1 MAWNTA
7 KMGRRA
13 KGEHTDMD
21 SSLER
26 GLALLSEIAES
37 GDHTPQS
44 LAEAVGLPVST
55 TYRYLRILRDSGYV
69 KEVRRRYEPGHSLMT
84 LTGRHS
90 AQSAL
95 AEVGPAILSGIVDS
109 LGETAVMIVRVGTR
123 ALCLRRAEPD
133 KALKYTFSINQLL
146 PLHAGAG
153 QRVLLAWAPG
163 ALIETVLAGELERYT
178 DDTLTPEQ
186 LRHTIH
192 SVRQTG
198 WAVSRGEF
206 EVGSV
211 SVAVPVLFGGE
222 AVCSLDV
229 AGPESRCGGKGWV
242 PKAVSVLQ
250 AAASDLTEALESWT
264 STAPSPA
271 ASHDSSTRTPGTPL
285 SKEKVIA

>member
-1 MAWNTA
+1 
-7 KMGRRA
+7 
-13 KGEHTDMD
+13 MD

-26 GLALLSEIAES
+26 GLALLSEITES

-44 LAEAVGLPVST
+44 LAAAVGLPVST
-55 TYRYLRILRDSGYV
+55 TYRYLRTLREGGYV
-69 KEVRRRYEPGHSLMT
+69 QEVQARYEPGRALLA

-95 AEVGPAILSGIVDS
+95 AEVGPAILASIVDS

-123 ALCLRRAEPD
+123 ALCLRRAEPN
-133 KALKYTFSINQLL
+133 KALKFTFSVNQLL

-163 ALIETVLAGELERYT
+163 AVIETVLAGELEKYT
-178 DDTLTPEQ
+178 DDTPTAEA
-186 LRHTIH
+186 LRHSIH
-192 SVRQTG
+192 AVRQSG

-222 AVCSLDV
+222 AVCSLNV
-229 AGPESRCGGKGWV
+229 AGPASRCGGKGWV
-242 PKAVSVLQ
+242 PHAVTVLQ
-250 AAASDLTEALESWT
+250 AAAAELTDALESWAP
-264 STAPSPA
+264 TAPHNSAFHNSVFHNSTPHHSA
-271 ASHDSSTRTPGTPL
+271 PVASSM
-285 SKEKVIA
+285 KVTS

>member
-1 MAWNTA
+1 
-7 KMGRRA
+7 
-13 KGEHTDMD
+13 MD

-37 GDHTPQS
+37 GDHTPQT
-44 LAEAVGLPVST
+44 LAAAVGLPVST
-55 TYRYLRILRDSGYV
+55 TYRYLRILRDGGYV
-69 KEVRRRYEPGHSLMT
+69 QEVRRHYEPGRALLA

-90 AQSAL
+90 AQSVL
-95 AEVGPAILSGIVDS
+95 AEIGPAILSSIVDS

-133 KALKYTFSINQLL
+133 KALKYTFSVNQLL

-163 ALIETVLAGELERYT
+163 TVIETVLGGALERYT
-178 DDTLTPEQ
+178 GDTLTVEQ

-198 WAVSRGEF
+198 WAVSRGEY

-229 AGPESRCGGKGWV
+229 AGPESRCGGTGWV
-242 PKAVSVLQ
+242 PRAVAVLQ
-250 AAASDLTEALESWT
+250 AAASDLTDALESWT
-264 STAPSPA
+264 T
-271 ASHDSSTRTPGTPL
+271 TTTPIEPTVL
-285 SKEKVIA
+285 RKKVIA

>member
-1 MAWNTA
+1 
-7 KMGRRA
+7 
-13 KGEHTDMD
+13 MD

-44 LAEAVGLPVST
+44 LAAAVGLPLST
-55 TYRYLRILRDSGYV
+55 TYRYLRTLRDGGYV
-69 KEVRRRYEPGHSLMT
+69 QEVRRRYEPGRALHT

-95 AEVGPAILSGIVDS
+95 AEIGPAILSSIVDS

-123 ALCLRRAEPD
+123 ALCLRRAEPN
-133 KALKYTFSINQLL
+133 KALKFTFSVNQLL

-163 ALIETVLAGELERYT
+163 TVIETVLAGDLEQYT

-192 SVRQTG
+192 NVRQTG

-250 AAASDLTEALESWT
+250 AAAADLSDALETWT
-264 STAPSPA
+264 TA
-271 ASHDSSTRTPGTPL
+271 SSTSNTPVDIP
-285 SKEKVIA
+285 KKVIA

>member
-1 MAWNTA
+1 
-7 KMGRRA
+7 MGRCA
-13 KGEHTDMD
+13 KGDHTAMD

-37 GDHTPQS
+37 GEHTPQS
-44 LAEAVGLPVST
+44 LATAVGLPVST
-55 TYRYLRILRDSGYV
+55 TYRYLRTLRDGGYV
-69 KEVRRRYEPGHSLMT
+69 QEVRSRYEPGRALLA

-95 AEVGPAILSGIVDS
+95 AEIGPAILSSIVDS

-133 KALKYTFSINQLL
+133 KALKYTFSVNQLL

-163 ALIETVLAGELERYT
+163 TVIETVLSGELERYT
-178 DDTLTPEQ
+178 DDTLTVEQ

-198 WAVSRGEF
+198 WAVSRGEY

-211 SVAVPVLFGGE
+211 SVAVPVLYDGE

-229 AGPESRCGGKGWV
+229 AGPETRCGSKGWV
-242 PKAVSVLQ
+242 PKAVAVLQ
-250 AAASDLTEALESWT
+250 AAAADLTDALETWT
-264 STAPSPA
+264 SKKETA
-271 ASHDSSTRTPGTPL
+271 
-285 SKEKVIA
+285 